1 MGGRVVWRRMAP
13 VCSHIWQLGSYPS
26 RWNCS
31 GRIRCGDVSQTLRVQ
46 KPMLWPVNSLCLG
59 VVSRWELSAPAPV
72 CLPARPPWWPWTLS
86 NPLCMQRPHRSNR
99 EPQSKCFAFIS
110 CLATAFYH
118 RNSKKVMTAGGL
130 SKYRLWKSRR
140 VRNQHENWINN
151 PASLWLTL
159 FESGLKYILFPQY
172 LWLKEVS
179 NKKAD
184 VREMWRE
191 QKTALQK

>member
-13 VCSHIWQLGSYPS
+13 VCSHIWLLGSYPS
-26 RWNCS
+26 RWNCL

-59 VVSRWELSAPAPV
+59 VVSRWELSAPAPA
-72 CLPARPPWWPWTLS
+72 CLPAHHDGHGLYLTLW
-86 NPLCMQRPHRSNR
+86 NR
-99 EPQSKCFAFIS
+99 EPQSKCFTFIS

-118 RNSKKVMTAGGL
+118 RNSKKVTKAGGL
-130 SKYRLWKSRR
+130 SNIACDSHGWFVISMRTGSIIQLLSGLHFW
-140 VRNQHENWINN
+140 VFF
-151 PASLWLTL
+151 A

-172 LWLKEVS
+172 LWLNEVS

>member
-13 VCSHIWQLGSYPS
+13 VCSHIWLLGSYPS
-26 RWNCS
+26 RWNCL

-59 VVSRWELSAPAPV
+59 VVSRWELSAPAPA
-72 CLPARPPWWPWTLS
+72 CLPTHHDGHGLYLTLW
-86 NPLCMQRPHRSNR
+86 NR
-99 EPQSKCFAFIS
+99 EPQSKCFTFIS

-118 RNSKKVMTAGGL
+118 RNSKKVTKAGGL
-130 SKYRLWKSRR
+130 SKYRLWQSRL

-159 FESGLKYILFPQY
+159 LGFFFAFESGLKYILFPQY
-172 LWLKEVS
+172 LWLNEVS